1 MSTILVVEDDEA
13 TRQTYQSLL
22 KTQGYRV
29 FCARNGM
36 DALTQLAT
44 TPVDLV
50 ITDWTMPV
58 MNGRALCERVRA
70 DPVLRLLPIILV
82 SAETAPV
89 DVGLWNA
96 FFRKPVS
103 WSAVEQTI
111 RELLSVPTERDVRA
125 SDRESIPTI
134 DTATEP
140 AMVQPTSL
148 RQPDAENSRDD
159 LDSPER
165 M

>member
-1 MSTILVVEDDEA
+1 M
-13 TRQTYQSLL
+13 
-22 KTQGYRV
+22 

-111 RELLSVPTERDVRA
+111 RELLSVPADGDLMNRDT
-125 SDRESIPTI
+125 ESIPTI
-134 DTATEP
+134 DPATEL
-140 AMVQPTSL
+140 ALVQPTSL

-159 LDSPER
+159 LDSPEQ

>member
-1 MSTILVVEDDEA
+1 MRTILVVEDDEA

-111 RELLSVPTERDVRA
+111 RELLSVPADGDLMNRDT
-125 SDRESIPTI
+125 ESIPTI
-134 DTATEP
+134 DPATEL
-140 AMVQPTSL
+140 ALVQPTSL

-159 LDSPER
+159 LDSPEQ